1 MDGPIHHREA
11 LPATSLSAASLRYA
25 IGFSLSPADLQ
36 RLRQLPL
43 LAGLG
48 SANSTETRTYYDT
61 PDRDLGE
68 AGLGLYIRRQGRRVV
83 ETLESLD
90 AMDENGFEQPVWR
103 ADLPH
108 AKPDLKPLGDV
119 ETLKG
124 IPRNKLEPFFTYRLS
139 RSRLALQQEGS
150 ASIGLFFDSG
160 EIRTGDGR
168 KLSFTEIEI
177 ELERG
182 PPRALFDLARELGAR
197 AKLRLQMGGKAARG
211 YAFASLKPGKS
222 GHVTERFGRVGLE
235 RDMPSEDALAT
246 VLRGCLRHMLA
257 NDRAALAGD
266 SEGVHQMRVALRRLR
281 VAFSLFKNLM
291 SAEQRDWAVGEIK
304 WLSDA
309 LGPGRDWD
317 VFGGI
322 VARVRKSFP
331 RDPDLAILAKA
342 ISAQQR
348 EAYRGLR
355 QALAS
360 RRYGEF
366 ALALAAWVETRAW
379 RRQSTLEISVLQV
392 TPAGNLADALLDKRY
407 RSLRKRAKKFDR
419 LDAAGRHALRI
430 VVKKMRYATDM
441 FQSIYP
447 KHPLRRFA
455 GRLEDLQ
462 DDLGL
467 LNDIATSE
475 ALVRGLKRPKGQEA
489 ALKRAV
495 ALVKGW
501 CGHTSES
508 RVPKLGKRLKR
519 LREAE
524 PFWQTP
530 E

>member
-1 MDGPIHHREA
+1 MREA
-11 LPATSLSAASLRYA
+11 PELAALSAASMRYA
-25 IGFSLSPADLQ
+25 IGFSLAPADLQ
-36 RLRQLPL
+36 RLKSLPL
-43 LAGLG
+43 LAGL
-48 SANSTETRTYYDT
+48 SAAKSAETRTYYDT
-61 PDRDLGE
+61 PDRDLGQ
-68 AGLGLYIRRQGRRVV
+68 AGLGLYLRRHGRRVV

-103 ADLPH
+103 VDLSH
-108 AKPDLKPLGDV
+108 AKPDLGPLSDV
-119 ETLKG
+119 AVLKG
-124 IPRNKLEPFFTYRLS
+124 ISQNKLQPFFTCQFS

-150 ASIGLFFDSG
+150 ASIGLSFDSG
-160 EIRTGDGR
+160 EIRTNDGR
-168 KLSFTEIEI
+168 KLPFAEIEI

-182 PPRALFDLARELGAR
+182 APQALFDLARELSAR
-197 AKLRLQMGGKAARG
+197 AKLRLQMGSKAARG
-211 YAFASLKPGKS
+211 YAFAAIKPGKN
-222 GHVTERFGRVGLE
+222 GYVTERFGRVSLDRE
-235 RDMPSEDALAT
+235 MPSEDALAT

-257 NDRAALAGD
+257 NDRATLAGE

-304 WLSDA
+304 WLSGA
-309 LGPGRDWD
+309 LGPGRNWD
-317 VFGGI
+317 VFGDI

-366 ALALAAWVETRAW
+366 ALALTAWVETRAW

-430 VVKKMRYATDM
+430 VVKKMRYAADM

-455 GRLEDLQ
+455 ERLEDLQ

-467 LNDIATSE
+467 LNDIATAES
-475 ALVRGLKRPKGQEA
+475 LVRSLKRPKGQEA
-489 ALKRAV
+489 ALRRAV

-524 PFWQTP
+524 PFWQMP